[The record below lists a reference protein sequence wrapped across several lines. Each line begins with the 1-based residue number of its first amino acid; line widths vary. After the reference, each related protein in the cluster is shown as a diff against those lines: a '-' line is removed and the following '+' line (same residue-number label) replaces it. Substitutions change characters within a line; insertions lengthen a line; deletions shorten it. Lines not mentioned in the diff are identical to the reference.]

1 MKVGDYK
8 MTKYDDS
15 KTVVREN
22 GKETM
27 FACYSQLLPGDGLV
41 KRPEG
46 HAMMVMRV
54 DAEKQTVYIIDQYGV
69 EKGKK
74 ELVNGNQSWHVDQ
87 PYTYEKLFE
96 LGYLPISPFF
106 LND

>member
-1 MKVGDYK
+1 

-15 KTVVREN
+15 KAVVNDN
-22 GKETM
+22 GKDAM
-27 FACYSQLLPGDGLV
+27 FACYAQLLPGDGLV
-41 KRPEG
+41 KRPIG

-54 DAEKQTVYIIDQYGV
+54 DAENQTVNIIDHYGV

-74 ELVNGNQSWHVDQ
+74 ELVNKNQSWHIDQ
-87 PYTYEKLFE
+87 QYTFEKLFE